1 MSVQIEDL
9 GKSMVKLTIEVSAER
24 FEEGINDAYKKNKG
38 SIAIQGFRKG
48 KAPRKLIE
56 KAYGASIFYED
67 AANFCIPDAYDA
79 AVEEAG
85 LEVVSRPSVDV
96 VQIEAGQPFIFTAEV
111 AVKPEATLGAYK
123 GLEGT
128 KVIDV
133 VTDEEVDAEIAK
145 VREQNSR
152 LVDVTDRA
160 VQDGDQVNINF
171 AGYVDGEAFEGGTS
185 DNYELTIGSHSF
197 IDTFE
202 EQIVGKNIDDE
213 FDVNVTF
220 PEEYH
225 SADLAGKPAVFK
237 VKVNSVKYKE
247 LPELD
252 DELAQD
258 VSEFDTFEEYKTSLR
273 EKLAKNK
280 EDSAMN
286 KLKDEL
292 LEKAIDNATIELPAP
307 MVDLEAENMVYD
319 MSYRFQQQGLSLDQ
333 YFQYTG
339 QNMQTLKDSMKSE
352 AERKIKARLVL
363 EAIAKAENIEAT
375 DADVEEEVN
384 KMAEMYGVDVEKIKE
399 TIGDEEKE
407 SIKQDLVN
415 QKAFDFIVENAK
427 LV

>member
-1 MSVQIEDL
+1 MSVKIEEL

-24 FEEGINDAYKKNKG
+24 FEEGINDAYKKNRG

-85 LEVVSRPSVDV
+85 LEVVSRPSIDV
-96 VQIEAGQPFIFTAEV
+96 EQIEAGKPFIFTAEV
-111 AVKPEATLGAYK
+111 AVKPEAVLGAYK
-123 GLEGT
+123 GLEGS

-133 VTDEEVDAEIAK
+133 VSDEEVDAEITK

-152 LVDVTDRA
+152 LVDVTDRP
-160 VQDGDQVNINF
+160 VQDADQVNINF

-202 EQIVGKNIDDE
+202 DQIIGKNIDDE
-213 FDVNVTF
+213 FEVNVTF

-237 VKVNSVKYKE
+237 VKVNSIKFKE

-258 VSEFDTFEEYKTSLR
+258 VSEFDTFEEYKADLR
-273 EKLAKNK
+273 AKLAKSK

-292 LEKAIDNATIELPAP
+292 LDKAVENATIELPAP

-319 MSYRFQQQGLSLDQ
+319 MSYRFQQQGLSMEQ

-339 QNMQTLKDSMKSE
+339 QNMETLKDSMKSE

-363 EAIAKAENIEAT
+363 EAIAKSENMEAT
-375 DADVEEEVN
+375 DADVEAEVS

-407 SIKQDLVN
+407 SIKQDLLN

-427 LV
+427 LA